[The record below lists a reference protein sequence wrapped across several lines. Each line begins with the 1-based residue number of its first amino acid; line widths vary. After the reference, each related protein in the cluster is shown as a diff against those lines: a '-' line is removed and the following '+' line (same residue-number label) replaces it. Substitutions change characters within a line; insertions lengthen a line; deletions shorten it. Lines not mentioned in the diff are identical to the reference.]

1 MLRSERARLTTLYGA
16 LLLLAGGGLVALVN
30 VLLRTGL
37 PSRINGAVTTTI
49 PAYREGLGPVPG
61 EKVWVPAERLPAEA
75 VPTAGQLES
84 YRVTRN
90 VSAAVEQATL
100 HELLVV
106 SLVALAV
113 FAAVSIWL
121 AWWMAGRVLRPVG
134 VITETARRL
143 SGANLHE
150 RIDLQAP
157 PGELKRLADTFD
169 GMLDRMEGLVG
180 AQCRFAANAAHELRT
195 PLAVQR
201 AAAEIGLAGEPTP
214 QKVARIRRKLIGV
227 AESSEHLIESLLL
240 LAVSEEGLEATTP
253 VDLAAL
259 TATETDAASDA
270 AWGAGAGGVEA
281 SATGAGVGA
290 AGSVTGAG
298 AGMPAAATGA
308 GVGAAGSATGAGG
321 AGAPAAA
328 NAAGTGASVA
338 PPGPSIVR
346 DLAPLTVAGDGALL
360 GHLVRNLLANAV
372 RHNRAG
378 GRVSVTTSADGSLTV
393 SNTGPV
399 IEPTDVPR
407 LLEPFRRRAERLHTA
422 GEGAGLGL
430 SIVASIARAHGAELR
445 ARANPAPE
453 GGLTVR
459 VEFPTPGP
467 TPDRADRA
475 PTPAPAPP
483 APPAPARDPD
493 RTTHPAPRPDPAP
506 SPEPRPRPADGP
518 PGGPAAPKR
527 SPLR

>member
-180 AQCRFAANAAHELRT
+180 AQRRFAANAAHELRT

-270 AWGAGAGGVEA
+270 AWGAGAGGA
-281 SATGAGVGA
+281 GSSATGAGVGA

-298 AGMPAAATGA
+298 
-308 GVGAAGSATGAGG
+308 G
-321 AGAPAAA
+321 AGAPAGA

-399 IEPTDVPR
+399 IEPADVPR

-459 VEFPTPGP
+459 VEFPTPSP
-467 TPDRADRA
+467 TPDRAPTPA
-475 PTPAPAPP
+475 PAPTPTPTPAPAPP
-483 APPAPARDPD
+483 APPAPDPDPD
-493 RTTHPAPRPDPAP
+493 RTTHPAP
-506 SPEPRPRPADGP
+506 SPEPSPDPDPGPRPGPRPADGP

>member
-1 MLRSERARLTTLYGA
+1 MRAVLRSERARLTTLYGA

-30 VLLRTGL
+30 VLVRNGL

-49 PAYREGLGPVPG
+49 PAFRQGAGPVPG

-75 VPTAGQLES
+75 VPTAEQLES

-113 FAAVSIWL
+113 FAAVSMWL

-180 AQCRFAANAAHELRT
+180 AQRRFAANAAHELRT

-214 QKVARIRRKLIGV
+214 QKVARIRHKLIGV

-240 LAVSEEGLEATTP
+240 LAVSEEGLETTAP

-259 TATETDAASDA
+259 TATVADAVADAA
-270 AWGAGAGGVEA
+270 AG
-281 SATGAGVGA
+281 SAVGSVGA
-290 AGSVTGAG
+290 AGTAKAATAG
-298 AGMPAAATGA
+298 AATVGTAAV
-308 GVGAAGSATGAGG
+308 VGAAGVGTVADG
-321 AGAPAAA
+321 
-328 NAAGTGASVA
+328 AAGTAKVATVGAATVGTA
-338 PPGPSIVR
+338 GVVGAAGVG
-346 DLAPLTVAGDGALL
+346 DLAAEISARGTPVPSGSTPTVVRELGPLTVAGDRALL

-378 GRVSVTTSADGSLTV
+378 GRVSVTTCADGSLTV

-399 IEPTDVPR
+399 IEPGDVPR

-459 VEFPTPGP
+459 VEFPTPTPGP
-467 TPDRADRA
+467 P
-475 PTPAPAPP
+475 PGPAPGAAP
-483 APPAPARDPD
+483 D
-493 RTTHPAPRPDPAP
+493 PRP
-506 SPEPRPRPADGP
+506 
-518 PGGPAAPKR
+518 
-527 SPLR
+527 